1 MIQSTVTYSQIEDR
15 LDSEYYKPEYLES
28 SRLLWQRYPNRNILN
43 LFKYVK
49 GYAFESAYYCDN
61 GVGVYR
67 VTDIYSGID
76 FSNVKRVPDIF
87 WDRFRKFRLQPKDL
101 VITVTGNTVGLAFL
115 MPDEIP
121 RLLLNQNA
129 MFLREKKN
137 LSTEFLFAFM
147 QTQYFQNLVFRVAH
161 MGTRPFLGLEFFS
174 SITLPPVSSEQEEK
188 IKRLVNAS
196 YQKSLL
202 SKKKYEE
209 ARQLVNEFLGIKEED
224 FTFEQS
230 FSLPFSKIEGRL
242 DCGYYQPLEL
252 LELPMFKKGIVPL
265 EQLATINA
273 GRTPAKHAYTQQ
285 GVRIL
290 KVRDLT
296 NQGINWDE
304 GDRAYTK
311 EEVWEKTKRAR
322 VKENDLL
329 LISAAHQ
336 AYYIGQEV
344 DIVFDIP
351 KEYSDKLLAVAEL
364 LVVRPHKINPYLLLW
379 YLRAQV
385 AYRLIQRLITGE
397 TSHLYA
403 KDLVNLPIPKKLL
416 DFQNVKKVEGLTR
429 ESLLLKK
436 DSKNLLEQAKQEVE
450 KIITQSS

>member
-15 LDSEYYKPEYLES
+15 LDAEYYKPEYLES
-28 SRLLWQRYPNRNILN
+28 SRLLWQHYPYRGVLD

-49 GYAFESAYYCDN
+49 GYAFESAYYCDD
-61 GVGVYR
+61 GVGIYR

-76 FSNVKRVPDIF
+76 FSNVKRVPNIF
-87 WDRFRKFRLQPKDL
+87 WDRFKKFRLQPKDL

-129 MFLREKKN
+129 MLLRGKGN
-137 LSTEFLFAFM
+137 LSTEFLFAFI

-174 SITLPPVSSEQEEK
+174 SITLPPITSRQEEE
-188 IKRLVNAS
+188 IKRLVNTS
-196 YQKSLL
+196 YQKRLFA
-202 SKKKYEE
+202 KKKYEE
-209 ARQLVNEFLGIKEED
+209 ARRLVNQFLGIKEDD
-224 FTFEQS
+224 FTFKQS
-230 FSLPFSKIEGRL
+230 FSLPFSKIEDRL

-265 EQLATINA
+265 GQLATINA

-296 NQGINWDE
+296 NQGIDWEE
-304 GDRAYTK
+304 GDRAYAK

-336 AYYIGQEV
+336 AYYIGQEI
-344 DIVFDIP
+344 DIVFGIP
-351 KEYSDKLLAVAEL
+351 EEYNNKLLAVAEL
-364 LVVRPHKINPYLLLW
+364 LVVRPLKINPYLLLW
-379 YLRAQV
+379 YLRTQV
-385 AYRLIQRLITGE
+385 AYRLIQHLITGE

-403 KDLVNLPIPKKLL
+403 KDLVSLPIPKKLL
-416 DFQNVKKVEGLTR
+416 DFQDTRKIEGLTK

-436 DSKNLLEQAKQEVE
+436 ESKNLLERAKQEVE
-450 KIITQSS
+450 KIIIQSP